1 MPASDESPETLRD
14 EALSALAGASD
25 RASIERFRSE
35 WLGRQD
41 GRLTLLLRSIK
52 DRPAE
57 SRAAFG
63 AATNALKNELDAAVE
78 ERLEAMKAADLARLG
93 TEDAIDVT
101 LPGREQP
108 RGRLHPVTQTMRDC
122 LKAFSDMGFRVFEG
136 PEVEWSKYNFDAA
149 RIPEDHPARDMWDT
163 IWVDTVINGD
173 ARQMLLRTHT
183 TPNQIRVMERT
194 PEPPVRVVVPGK
206 CYRHEATDAT
216 HEWMLTQIEGLAVDE
231 GVRMSDLKG
240 TLYEFARRM
249 FGQDRKVIFHHSYFP
264 FVEPGVEMAID
275 YFICRG
281 NDSSCHTCHGTG
293 WIEILGAGMVH
304 PEIIESHGYDSSRVT
319 GFAFGIGVER
329 VALLRWGIDDIR
341 HFYANDL
348 RFLRQ
353 F

>member
-1 MPASDESPETLRD
+1 M
-14 EALSALAGASD
+14 EALRGEALAGLAGAGD
-25 RASIERFRSE
+25 EGAIDAWRVE

-41 GRLTLLLRSIK
+41 GRVTALLRSV
-52 DRPAE
+52 REQPQE
-57 SRAAFG
+57 QRAAFG
-63 AATNALKNELDAAVE
+63 QAANGLKQALESALETKLEDLKRAAL
-78 ERLEAMKAADLARLG
+78 RSLS
-93 TEDAIDVT
+93 TEQAIDVT
-101 LPGREQP
+101 LPGRPQTL
-108 RGRLHPVTQTMRDC
+108 GRLHPVTQTMRDC
-122 LKAFSDMGFRVFEG
+122 LKAFQEMGFRVAEG

-163 IWVDTVINGD
+163 IWVNTLIDGE
-173 ARQMLLRTHT
+173 RKMLLRTHT
-183 TPNQIRVMERT
+183 TPNQVRVMERT

-206 CYRHEATDAT
+206 CYRQEATDAT

-240 TLYEFARRM
+240 VLYEFARKM

-264 FVEPGVEMAID
+264 FVEPGVEMAMD
-275 YFICRG
+275 CFICRG
-281 NDSSCHTCHGTG
+281 SGAECRTCHGTG

-304 PEIIESHGYDSSRVT
+304 PEIIENAGYDSSKVT

-329 VALLRWGIDDIR
+329 VALLRWGIEDIR
-341 HFYANDL
+341 NFYQNDL

>member
-1 MPASDESPETLRD
+1 MTTTETSM
-14 EALSALAGASD
+14 EALRGEALAGLATAGD
-25 RASIERFRSE
+25 EGAIDAWRVE

-41 GRLTLLLRSIK
+41 GRVTALLRSVREQPQ
-52 DRPAE
+52 DQ
-57 SRAAFG
+57 RAAFG
-63 AATNALKNELDAAVE
+63 QAANSLKQVLESA
-78 ERLEAMKAADLARLG
+78 LEAKLEELKRAALRALS
-93 TEDAIDVT
+93 TEQAIDVT
-101 LPGREQP
+101 LPGRPQTL
-108 RGRLHPVTQTMRDC
+108 GRLHPVTQTMRDC
-122 LKAFSDMGFRVFEG
+122 LKAFQEMGFRVAEG

-163 IWVDTVINGD
+163 IWVNTLVDGE
-173 ARQMLLRTHT
+173 RKMLLRTHT
-183 TPNQIRVMERT
+183 TPNQVRVMERT

-206 CYRHEATDAT
+206 CYRQEATDAT

-240 TLYEFARRM
+240 VLYEFARKM

-275 YFICRG
+275 CFICRG
-281 NDSSCHTCHGTG
+281 SGAECRTCHGTG

-304 PEIIESHGYDSSRVT
+304 PEIIENAGYDSSKVT

-329 VALLRWGIDDIR
+329 VALLRWGIEDIR
-341 HFYANDL
+341 NFYQNDL

>member
-1 MPASDESPETLRD
+1 MATANPNELTS
-14 EALSALAGASD
+14 EALSALGSARNEIALEAW
-25 RASIERFRSE
+25 RVE

-41 GRLTLLLRSIK
+41 GRVTSLLRAIK
-52 DRPAE
+52 DVPATE
-57 SRAAFG
+57 RAAFG
-63 AATNALKNELDAAVE
+63 AAANEARQA
-78 ERLEAMKAADLARLG
+78 LEAALNDRRETFRAAQLRELSTAAAL
-93 TEDAIDVT
+93 DVT
-101 LPGREQP
+101 LPGRPQV

-122 LKAFSDMGFRVFEG
+122 LKTFADMGFRAVEG

-149 RIPEDHPARDMWDT
+149 RIPADHPARDMWDT
-163 IWVDTVINGD
+163 IWVDTILNGD
-173 ARQMLLRTHT
+173 PRTTLLRTHT

-206 CYRHEATDAT
+206 CYRMEATDAT

-249 FGQDRKVIFHHSYFP
+249 FGQDRKIIFHHSYFP

-275 YFICRG
+275 CFICRG
-281 NDSSCHTCHGTG
+281 NSNSCHTCHGTG

-304 PEIIESHGYDSSRVT
+304 PEIIDNAGYDSSRVT

-329 VALLRWGIDDIR
+329 VAMLRWGIDDIR